1 MDCPSRNRDQLTVID
16 LGIAILAAA
25 TAGEVLFLVVILYL
39 FVSLLGRLLLK
50 HPFTDQQCYY
60 DHTKLSQNRDR

>member
-25 TAGEVLFLVVILYL
+25 TAGEVLFLVVILCL
-39 FVSLLGRLLLK
+39 FVCFSVRKVTVETPVHRSAMLL
-50 HPFTDQQCYY
+50 
-60 DHTKLSQNRDR
+60 